1 MAGLL
6 GDTSKAVW
14 FSTSITIANIA
25 LNPPISQAAD
35 FWGRKWLVV
44 IPNAIAIPGC
54 IIISRASNIGTAIA
68 GFCIMGLAWGSQS
81 LLISVAS
88 EILPRKYRG
97 IGQASVNIASGLG
110 GIFGLL
116 VGGVLV
122 RQSPG
127 HFRTFWYIT
136 CGIYV
141 VATVGVLVGYNP
153 PPRTLQKTLTSVKL
167 RALDWV
173 GIFLIAAGLT
183 LFAVGLQF
191 YGNPYPFSDAPV
203 LGPFIAG
210 ICLLT
215 AFFLYEWLGRADG
228 LVHHGLFGDRN
239 FAIALFSVFTEG
251 LSFLTS
257 NSYFAFE
264 VSVLAHVSLFDAAL
278 HFSILFFGAV
288 VFAALAGVL
297 VTHTK
302 SVREPLIF
310 GFVALLAYNACMTSI
325 TPSSGTGPFWG
336 FAVLGSIG
344 QGFALTTVTIVAQ
357 MSAPPELI
365 SVATGLM
372 IVTRSVGATVALAVN
387 NVIFNNS
394 MDKEVPSKV
403 AAAVLPLGFS
413 PTKLKDLIQA
423 LLSNNADLVAKVSG
437 LTPEISFAAQ
447 GGLFDAYSISFRHVW
462 TAATCFCAAGL
473 LCKSLCYNTWQCEKQ
488 SQLMNP

>member
-1 MAGLL
+1 MAGFL

-14 FSTSITIANIA
+14 FSTSITIANIT

-35 FWGRKWLVV
+35 FWGRKWFVV

-54 IIISRASNIGTAIA
+54 IIISRANNIGTAIA

-81 LLISVAS
+81 LLFSVAS

-97 IGQASVNIASGLG
+97 IGQASVNISSGLG

-116 VGGVLV
+116 VGGALI
-122 RQSPG
+122 RQIPG
-127 HFRTFWYIT
+127 HFRIFWYIT
-136 CGIYV
+136 CGIYA

-153 PPRTLQKTLTSVKL
+153 PPRALQKTMTSVQKL

-173 GIFLIAAGLT
+173 GILLITAGLT

-191 YGNPYPFSDAPV
+191 YGNPYSFSDAPV
-203 LGPFIAG
+203 LAPFISG
-210 ICLLT
+210 LCLLI

-264 VSVLAHVSLFDAAL
+264 VSVLARVSLFDAAL

-288 VFAALAGVL
+288 IFAALAGVL
-297 VTHTK
+297 ITYTK
-302 SVREPLIF
+302 LVREPLVF
-310 GFVALLAYNACMTSI
+310 GFVALLAYNACMNSI

-365 SVATGLM
+365 SVATGL
-372 IVTRSVGATVALAVN
+372 IIATRSVGATVALAVN
-387 NVIFNNS
+387 NVIYNNS

-403 AAAVLPLGFS
+403 AGAVLPLGF
-413 PTKLKDLIQA
+413 PPKNLKDLIQA
-423 LLSNNADLVAKVSG
+423 LLSNNADLVAKVPGITS
-437 LTPEISFAAQ
+437 EISLAAQ
-447 GGLFDAYSISFRHVW
+447 GGLYEAYSISFRHVW
-462 TAATCFCAAGL
+462 IAATCFCAAGL
-473 LCKSLCYNTWQCEKQ
+473 LCKSRCF
-488 SQLMNP
+488 NP